1 MQTAYLGTYSFSV
14 LLVCVGVLLMASERV
29 RSEFEH
35 LATHDGLTGAL
46 TRRALLDL
54 ADQEMRRWQRYQQ
67 PFSML
72 MLDVDHF
79 KQINDNH
86 GHLVG
91 DAVLRDVVAKMGHA
105 LRGSDRLGRYGGE
118 EFLVLMPGTDLAAA
132 RAVAER
138 IAATVRESPG
148 LSGGPRCTVSIG
160 ITAMQ
165 PGDTRFDQLLARA
178 DAALYGAKAS
188 GRDQVAV
195 APVNGNSGEI
205 SG

>member
-1 MQTAYLGTYSFSV
+1 MPCAHADAARAGLVTRGLSSLWMDAPDTDRLAPSWMQTAYLGTYSFSV

-148 LSGGPRCTVSIG
+148 AVWRPALHGEHRHHGH
-160 ITAMQ
+160 
-165 PGDTRFDQLLARA
+165 
-178 DAALYGAKAS
+178 AA
-188 GRDQVAV
+188 GRH
-195 APVNGNSGEI
+195 PF
-205 SG
+205 